1 MWQQH
6 NSHSLRSS
14 RYSLFSAPLSL
25 VHLPIWH
32 QRRRIFWQ
40 KCNFWKSAV
49 PMQAG
54 KYLIWFEVQ
63 RRTGQMSAFSSLC
76 IAVPALS
83 FLGLRLLSSLTLP
96 NTVRW
101 RVWSPRN
108 GRLSWCSLGPTVE
121 LLQSPGLFSTC
132 QNYCVFIIFID
143 FGTSVNS
150 GLLSAS
156 AMLSTSGIEQWESRR
171 WSSSRGSAPKLL
183 GSILDS
189 SSRGSDAKWL
199 DSISSSCN
207 TRSSSVHMVEANAMS
222 HQAGTSIDQRLIT
235 FPKVHQTHCLGIEG
249 FQSLHGGKERKL
261 LALWMSNSS
270 CCKMMSLL

>member
-1 MWQQH
+1 MASKKEDFLTKMQLLKVSCSNAGGKILDLVWGPKTH
-6 NSHSLRSS
+6 WSNVSFLKFVHCCASPVKRNVGTNSIDLKNR
-14 RYSLFSAPLSL
+14 
-25 VHLPIWH
+25 
-32 QRRRIFWQ
+32 
-40 KCNFWKSAV
+40 
-49 PMQAG
+49 
-54 KYLIWFEVQ
+54 
-63 RRTGQMSAFSSLC
+63 
-76 IAVPALS
+76 S